1 MVHGETMTRS
11 LFDADDV
18 ISRLRARGVE
28 QLRGESGIWVILDG
42 SDIRKPYAQAW
53 EEARLLRRL
62 GGEER
67 ENRPPGKIVLTR
79 GLRRLMDVCVTE
91 AILAA
96 HIAEYG
102 ALPPQIA
109 AILGRPVMG

>member
-18 ISRLRARGVE
+18 IARLRARGVE

-42 SDIRKPYAQAW
+42 SDIRKPYAQVW

-67 ENRPPGKIVLTR
+67 EEPATGEDRVDAGLTSVDGCLRNRSDPGGTHR
-79 GLRRLMDVCVTE
+79 G
-91 AILAA
+91 IW
-96 HIAEYG
+96 G
-102 ALPPQIA
+102 APTPDA